1 MIAINDYL
9 RLRESFMPRDKS
21 LSHEKVNKAI
31 KEEFLEK
38 GYEDASIRSIG
49 ARAGMTSAGLY
60 RHYKD
65 KEAMFAA
72 MVEPLIKD
80 VKTWTKR
87 HTSRKYKIVDG
98 GNAKEE
104 LFGES
109 FFDLIRDVI
118 LPKRDEFIL
127 LMTRSNGTK
136 YENFLHDFV
145 LSNQKEFMEAIGYL
159 KEKGYPVIDI
169 NEEELHILL
178 SAYLTACFEPI
189 IHDYDEIKIE
199 KYLTTIQEFFMPGWL
214 NIMGVK

>member
-1 MIAINDYL
+1 
-9 RLRESFMPRDKS
+9 MPRDKS

-38 GYEDASIRSIG
+38 GYEDASVRSIG

-60 RHYKD
+60 RHYAD

-72 MVEPLIKD
+72 MVEPLVRD
-80 VKTWTKR
+80 VTAWTKR
-87 HTSRKYKIVDG
+87 HTDRKYDIVNG
-98 GNAKEE
+98 KNAREK

-109 FFDLIRDVI
+109 FFDMIREVI
-118 LPKRDEFIL
+118 LPRRDEFVL

-136 YENFLHDFV
+136 YENFVHDFV
-145 LSNQKEFMEAIGYL
+145 LSNQKEFMEAIRYL
-159 KEKGYPVIDI
+159 KDKGYPVVDI

-189 IHDYDEIKIE
+189 IHEYDEIKIE

-214 NIMGVK
+214 RIMGVE

>member
-1 MIAINDYL
+1 
-9 RLRESFMPRDKS
+9 MPRDKS

-60 RHYKD
+60 RHYAD

-72 MVEPLIKD
+72 MVEPLVKD
-80 VKTWTKR
+80 VKIWTKR

-98 GNAKEE
+98 GNAREE

-109 FFDLIRDVI
+109 FFDMIREVI

-214 NIMGVK
+214 KIMGVK

>member
-1 MIAINDYL
+1 
-9 RLRESFMPRDKS
+9 MPRDKS

-60 RHYKD
+60 RHYAD

-72 MVEPLIKD
+72 MVEPLIRD
-80 VKTWTKR
+80 VKAWTKR
-87 HTSRKYKIVDG
+87 HTSRKYKIVEG